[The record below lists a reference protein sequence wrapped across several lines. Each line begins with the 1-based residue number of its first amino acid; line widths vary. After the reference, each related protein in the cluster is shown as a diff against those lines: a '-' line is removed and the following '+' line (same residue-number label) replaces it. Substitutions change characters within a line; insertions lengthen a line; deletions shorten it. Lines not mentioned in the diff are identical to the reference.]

1 MSHIFFEKN
10 SNYLVAK
17 TFDKDQ
23 FTIEVSYAPESTQL
37 ELVFDPSEDYFEEL
51 QEKLTTGEQE
61 HFVLN
66 VSAYYDGVEMSSDFL
81 GSNVSA
87 DPIGH
92 INKDA
97 DGMIDEMVQTVVKEA
112 RDLAYQKMAKMQ
124 EDFAQPFCLLF
135 FYKIV

>member
-51 QEKLTTGEQE
+51 QEKLTTGEWE
-61 HFVLN
+61 HFVLK
-66 VSAYYDGVEMSSDFL
+66 VAAYYDGVEMASEYL

-87 DPIGH
+87 DPVDY
-92 INKDA
+92 INDDNVDYIA
-97 DGMIDEMVQTVVKEA
+97 DMVETVVKEA

-124 EDFAQPFCLLF
+124 EDFA
-135 FYKIV
+135 

>member
-23 FTIEVSYAPESTQL
+23 FIVEVSYAPESTQL

-51 QEKLTTGEQE
+51 QEKLTTGEWE
-61 HFVLN
+61 HFVLK
-66 VSAYYDGVEMSSDFL
+66 VAAYYDGEEMASDYL

-87 DPIGH
+87 DPIDY
-92 INKDA
+92 IKDDT

-124 EDFAQPFCLLF
+124 EDFA
-135 FYKIV
+135 

>member
-17 TFDKDQ
+17 SFDKDQ
-23 FTIEVSYAPESTQL
+23 FTVEVSYAPESTQL

-51 QEKLTTGEQE
+51 QEKLTTGEWE
-61 HFVLN
+61 HFVLK
-66 VSAYYDGVEMSSDFL
+66 VAAYYDGQEMASEYL

-87 DPIGH
+87 DPTGYI
-92 INKDA
+92 KEDT
-97 DGMIDEMVQTVVKEA
+97 DGRIKEMIETVVKEA

-124 EDFAQPFCLLF
+124 EDFA
-135 FYKIV
+135 

>member
-51 QEKLTTGEQE
+51 QEKLTTGEWE
-61 HFVLN
+61 HFVLK
-66 VSAYYDGVEMSSDFL
+66 VAAYYDGVEMASEYL

-87 DPIGH
+87 DPVDY
-92 INKDA
+92 INDDNVDYIA
-97 DGMIDEMVQTVVKEA
+97 DMVETVVKEA

-124 EDFAQPFCLLF
+124 ADFS
-135 FYKIV
+135 

>member
-17 TFDKDQ
+17 SFDKDQ
-23 FTIEVSYAPESTQL
+23 FTVEVSYAPESTQL

-51 QEKLTTGEQE
+51 QEKLTTGEWE
-61 HFVLN
+61 HFVLK
-66 VSAYYDGVEMSSDFL
+66 VAAYYDGQEMASDYL

-87 DPIGH
+87 DPIDY
-92 INKDA
+92 IKDDT
-97 DGMIDEMVQTVVKEA
+97 DGMIDEMVQAVVKEA

-124 EDFAQPFCLLF
+124 EDFA
-135 FYKIV
+135 

>member
-37 ELVFDPSEDYFEEL
+37 ELVFDPSEEYFEEL
-51 QEKLTTGEQE
+51 QEKLTTGEWE
-61 HFVLN
+61 HFVLK
-66 VSAYYDGVEMSSDFL
+66 VAAYYDGVEMASEYL

-87 DPIGH
+87 DPVDY
-92 INKDA
+92 INDDNVDYIA
-97 DGMIDEMVQTVVKEA
+97 DMVETVVKEA

-124 EDFAQPFCLLF
+124 EDFA
-135 FYKIV
+135 

>member
-17 TFDKDQ
+17 SFDKDQ

-51 QEKLTTGEQE
+51 QEKLTTGEWE
-61 HFVLN
+61 HFVLK
-66 VSAYYDGVEMSSDFL
+66 VAAYYDGVEMASEYL

-87 DPIGH
+87 DPVDY
-92 INKDA
+92 INDDNVDYIA
-97 DGMIDEMVQTVVKEA
+97 DMVETVVKEA

-124 EDFAQPFCLLF
+124 EDFA
-135 FYKIV
+135 

>member
-17 TFDKDQ
+17 SFDKDQ
-23 FTIEVSYAPESTQL
+23 FTVEVSYAPESTQL

-51 QEKLTTGEQE
+51 QEKLTTGEWE
-61 HFVLN
+61 HFVLK
-66 VSAYYDGVEMSSDFL
+66 VAAYYDGQEMASDYL

-87 DPIGH
+87 DPIDY
-92 INKDA
+92 IKD
-97 DGMIDEMVQTVVKEA
+97 DTNGMIDEMVETVVKEA

-124 EDFAQPFCLLF
+124 EDFA
-135 FYKIV
+135 

>member
-17 TFDKDQ
+17 SFDKDQ

-51 QEKLTTGEQE
+51 QEKLTTGEWE
-61 HFVLN
+61 HFVLK
-66 VSAYYDGVEMSSDFL
+66 VAAYYDGVEMASEYL

-87 DPIGH
+87 DPVDY
-92 INKDA
+92 INDDNVDYIA
-97 DGMIDEMVQTVVKEA
+97 DMVETVVKEA

-124 EDFAQPFCLLF
+124 KDFA
-135 FYKIV
+135 

>member
-17 TFDKDQ
+17 LYDKDQ
-23 FTIEVSYAPESTQL
+23 FTVEVSYAPESTQL

-51 QEKLTTGEQE
+51 QEKLTTGEWE
-61 HFVLN
+61 HFVLK
-66 VSAYYDGVEMSSDFL
+66 VTAYYDGQEMASEYL

-87 DPIGH
+87 DPTGYI
-92 INKDA
+92 KEDT
-97 DGMIDEMVQTVVKEA
+97 DGRIKEMIETVVKEA

-124 EDFAQPFCLLF
+124 KDFA
-135 FYKIV
+135 

>member
-17 TFDKDQ
+17 LYDKDQ
-23 FTIEVSYAPESTQL
+23 FTVEVSYAPESTQL

-51 QEKLTTGEQE
+51 QEKLTTGEWE
-61 HFVLN
+61 HFVLK
-66 VSAYYDGVEMSSDFL
+66 VAAYYDGQEMASEYL

-87 DPIGH
+87 DPTGYI
-92 INKDA
+92 KEDT
-97 DGMIDEMVQTVVKEA
+97 DGRIKEMIETVVKEA

-124 EDFAQPFCLLF
+124 KDFA
-135 FYKIV
+135 

>member
-10 SNYLVAK
+10 SNYIVAK

-51 QEKLTTGEQE
+51 QEKLTTGEWE
-61 HFVLN
+61 HFVLK

-97 DGMIDEMVQTVVKEA
+97 DGMIDEMVQMVVKEA

-124 EDFAQPFCLLF
+124 EDFA
-135 FYKIV
+135 

>member
-17 TFDKDQ
+17 LYDKDQ

-51 QEKLTTGEQE
+51 QEKLTTGEWE
-61 HFVLN
+61 HFVLK
-66 VSAYYDGVEMSSDFL
+66 VAAYYDGQEMASEYL

-87 DPIGH
+87 DPTGYI
-92 INKDA
+92 KEDT
-97 DGMIDEMVQTVVKEA
+97 DGRIKEMIETVVKEA

-124 EDFAQPFCLLF
+124 KDFA
-135 FYKIV
+135 